1 MRANTLRK
9 GSFTFVRPTKIG
21 SKLLKFQSK
30 VSKER
35 RIHSRPQT
43 KHWVFL
49 VLMGLIIPNLS
60 FSPDPL
66 EADDEVNV
74 VVIDPGHGGHDPGNL
89 GTGRYAQ
96 KEKDIS
102 LKVSLLVG
110 NYIEENFPDVQVIY
124 TRKDDRK
131 LELHERCEMANRAGA
146 DLFISIHCNSAT
158 ATSAYGT
165 ETFVMGLSREEANLE
180 VSRRENSV
188 IFLEDDYEENY
199 EGYDPNSPLSNIF
212 SHLSQSA
219 YLDNSV
225 EFASLV
231 QSQFRERVQR
241 RDRGVKQSILYVLD
255 FTAMPSVLVELGFL
269 SNRSEEDFLNTQRG
283 QELMAS
289 GIFRAFREYKRRKDA
304 INEGLHSIDQN
315 TRDDQELPDIVEP
328 VETPAAPE
336 FAVQIMVSGNE
347 IELVP
352 ENFNGLDNV
361 EFYVERNLY
370 KYILRGYSTKAEAE
384 SARALAREAGFSD
397 AYLIAFFGEEK
408 ISVSEAESLLE

>member
-89 GTGRYAQ
+89 GTGRYAH

-102 LKVSLLVG
+102 LKVSLMVG
-110 NYIEENFPDVQVIY
+110 NYIEENFPNVQVIY

-131 LELHERCEMANRAGA
+131 IELRERCEMANRAGA

-158 ATSAYGT
+158 ASSAYGT

-188 IFLEDDYEENY
+188 IFLEENYEENY

-304 INEGLHSIDQN
+304 INQGLHRSDSNRSEQL
-315 TRDDQELPDIVEP
+315 EV
-328 VETPAAPE
+328 VETPEVVEPTAPE

-352 ENFNGLDNV
+352 ENFGGLEGV
-361 EFYVERNLY
+361 TYFTERNLN
-370 KYILRGYSTKAEAE
+370 KYILGRFATKAEAE
-384 SARALAREAGFSD
+384 EARNYAREAGFGD
-397 AYLIAFFGEEK
+397 AYLIAFFGDEK
-408 ISVSEAESLLE
+408 ISVSEAESMLE